1 MGIASSVVPEIKI
14 TPPDGEL
21 LYVNPYIGG
30 KAEIDEYGNVQI
42 THGYLRADWGSSYP
56 QYDTISDVK
65 ANYIAN
71 QLDTSNVKSSWDGVV
86 DNSYPP
92 TYDVKEK
99 ADCLNLVY
107 KCAYPLYNV
116 TGGILYV
123 NQGPDDSDTIA
134 IDIGDSTDT
143 STEPSD
149 LKNTK
154 SNIRKIKP
162 DINSE
167 LKRV

>member
-1 MGIASSVVPEIKI
+1 MSIDSSIVPVMPM

-21 LYVNPYIGG
+21 LYTSPYIGG
-30 KAEIDEYGNVQI
+30 KTTIDEYGNVQI
-42 THGYLRADWGSSYP
+42 THGYLRAD
-56 QYDTISDVK
+56 
-65 ANYIAN
+65 
-71 QLDTSNVKSSWDGVV
+71 WDGVV

-99 ADCLNLVY
+99 ADCSNLVY
-107 KCAYPLYNV
+107 KGSYPLYNV
-116 TGGILYV
+116 TGGILYATNGV
-123 NQGPDDSDTIA
+123 NVIDSAAECKWKEVKDLYIA
-134 IDIGDSTDT
+134 DIEN

>member
-1 MGIASSVVPEIKI
+1 MSIDSSIVP
-14 TPPDGEL
+14 G
-21 LYVNPYIGG
+21 YV
-30 KAEIDEYGNVQI
+30 
-42 THGYLRADWGSSYP
+42 RADWESSYL
-56 QYDTISDVK
+56 QSYNTFSDVK

-71 QLDTSNVKSSWDGVV
+71 PLDASKVKSGWDGVV

-99 ADCLNLVY
+99 ADCSNLVY
-107 KCAYPLYNV
+107 KGAYPLYNV
-116 TGGILYV
+116 TGGILYLD
-123 NQGPDDSDTIA
+123 QGQDV
-134 IDIGDSTDT
+134 IDLAPEHKWKEVGGVYINDIENPI
-143 STEPSD
+143 EPSD